1 MKLQSLTGKLT
12 KIVSFSILLSSL
24 SITVIIYNIIKT
36 NLLLNLKTSSE
47 FLIEKTKSV
56 LYPTIDLVELKN
68 LINEV
73 KKDKNVY
80 YFLLYDTS
88 GNVLYIYINPYSQF
102 KPQTLE
108 ENNLKIKKIKLK
120 FVTSNKKQ
128 NKSNIE
134 DTFLFYSFFS
144 TKKRINICA
153 ETIIP
158 VYLKEEILG
167 IVQLGQDG
175 RSLYNTLRD
184 TFITLLGIFSLI
196 FIGTVLIT
204 YFILKSNL
212 KPINT
217 LSNIAEEIANGNLS
231 ISIPLFSNSYEIYNL
246 SMKMQHMIWGLR
258 ERETIKNI
266 FGKYIDKKLVDKIL
280 QEKSQLKGVRKEV
293 VVFYIDMQEFTKFTE
308 QTPPEEV
315 VSTLNQFFTIAIDA
329 IIKHD
334 GIVDKLIGDA
344 VLSLFGAIEQDG
356 KEAEK
361 SVLAAIEFILNLRKF
376 NEERKQKGLLIEIK
390 AGTTIHI
397 GEVIVGNIG
406 HQERMEFTVV
416 GDAVNTASRMQLYN
430 RQFNIPLLFTKEVV
444 EKLPKEKFE
453 TKFVSKVNVRG
464 KIQSIELY
472 TLANL

>member
-12 KIVSFSILLSSL
+12 RIVSFSILLSSL

-36 NLLLNLKTSSE
+36 NLLLNLKTHSE
-47 FLIEKTKSV
+47 FLIEKIKTA
-56 LYPTIDLVELKN
+56 LYPTIDLVELKD
-68 LINEV
+68 LLNEV
-73 KKDKNVY
+73 KRDKNIY
-80 YFLLYDTS
+80 YFLLYDTN
-88 GNVLYIYINPYSQF
+88 GNVLYVYINIYSQF

-108 ENNLKIKKIKLK
+108 IKDLKVKKIKLK
-120 FVTSNKKQ
+120 FITFDKQQ

-134 DTFLFYSFFS
+134 NNFLLYSFFS
-144 TKKRINICA
+144 TKKRANICA

-158 VYLKEEILG
+158 VYLKEKILG

-175 RSLYNTLRD
+175 KSLYNTLRA
-184 TFITLLGIFSLI
+184 TFVTLLGIFSFI
-196 FIGTVLIT
+196 FVSTVLIT

-217 LSNIAEEIANGNLS
+217 LSNIAEEIASGNLYVS
-231 ISIPLFSNSYEIYNL
+231 VPLFNNSYEIYNL
-246 SMKMQHMIWGLR
+246 SMKMQHMVWGLR

-280 QEKSQLKGVRKEV
+280 QEKSQLKGVRKEI

-308 QTPPEEV
+308 QTQPEEV

-344 VLSLFGAIEQDG
+344 VLSLFGVIEQDG

-361 SVLAAIEFILNLRKF
+361 SVLAAIEFILNLKKF
-376 NEERKQKGLLIEIK
+376 NEERKQKGLPEIR

-430 RQFNIPLLFTKEVV
+430 RQFNIPLLFTREVV

-453 TKFVSKVNVRG
+453 TKFVAQVNVRG
-464 KIQSIELY
+464 KTQPIELY
-472 TLANL
+472 TLTNL